1 MESSVV
7 HGRARSMR
15 EEHSVISFTL
25 QISKNVG
32 PYILFHKF
40 RLTVSLAIFD

>member
-1 MESSVV
+1 
-7 HGRARSMR
+7 MR